1 MEGDMMK
8 GNFTRKDN
16 NKALTTTRVL
26 VGGELVQVSRSTCVF
41 VDKMQDVNLSGI
53 NKSLSLPTH
62 RVTATREWMPRG
74 SSRSS
79 NLESEVQIL
88 YLHRRHNIE

>member
-8 GNFTRKDN
+8 GKFTRKDN

-26 VGGELVQVSRSTCVF
+26 EGGELVQVSRSTSVF
-41 VDKMQDVNLSGI
+41 IDKMQMMLTCR
-53 NKSLSLPTH
+53 LSLPTH
-62 RVTATREWMPRG
+62 RVTAMREWMPRG

-88 YLHRRHNIE
+88 F